1 MPYGDLINSILDLI
15 GDYVPWVV
23 LAVARPFGFTLLF
36 AVFAWAKL
44 DSAILRMA
52 FAVGIA
58 LPMLANGVPTYG
70 VEDLQLPFL
79 IVLIKEIMIGAILGL
94 IASIPLAIAMAGGGI
109 IDIYRGALDAGGD
122 PSGGA
127 GSVYGMLFS
136 VVTLWLFAN
145 IGGFQIITAAIYS
158 SYDVWQVNAPLPEFR
173 PGADALLNILEK
185 ILLGAIVLAGPLLII
200 MFFSDIVHLISAKFG
215 KQINITHLAFSSK
228 NLIAAMVLPLFLLVA
243 VRFFKNEL
251 TFLYDIIGF
260 AEGIFA

>member
-1 MPYGDLINSILDLI
+1 MPYGDLINSVLDLI

-23 LAVARPFGFTLLF
+23 LAIARPFGFTMLF

-52 FAVGIA
+52 FALAVS
-58 LPMLANGVPTYG
+58 LPLLANGEPSYG
-70 VEDLQLPFL
+70 VEELELPFL
-79 IVLIKEIMIGAILGL
+79 ITLVKEIMIGAILGL

-109 IDIYRGALDAGGD
+109 LDIYRGALDAGGD

-127 GSVYGMLFS
+127 GSVYGTVFA
-136 VVTLWLFAN
+136 VATLWLFAN

-158 SYDVWQVNAPLPEFR
+158 SYDVWQVNAPLPTFKL
-173 PGADALLNILEK
+173 GADALLQILEK

-200 MFFSDIVHLISAKFG
+200 MFFSDIIHLVSAKFG

-228 NLIAAMVLPLFLLVA
+228 NLIAAMLLPLFLLVA
-243 VRFFKNEL
+243 VRLFKEEL

-260 AEGIFA
+260 AEAIFV